1 MSMSDTTRYLCTLCK
16 GPIHYDIESQSW
28 KCTYC
33 FSKYTKEELESIYP
47 KEDTSETS
55 NKDEASKTKI
65 NEEYIID
72 SYKCSNCGAEVL
84 ADSETSATFCL
95 YCKSPAIIKSRFKG
109 EFEPR
114 YLIPFKMKKEEI
126 QRRYSEWIQKKKF
139 APDSFKY
146 KEEIDKITGLYVPF
160 WLFDSLAKGSI
171 VSDCT
176 KVRNWSDSNYNY
188 TETKYYK
195 VTRKGE
201 GYYTKVPI
209 DGLSDLE
216 DSLVKKIEPFNYKE
230 MVDFSMG
237 YMAGF
242 LAEKYN
248 VPSDEAETEVRK
260 RIDVFLED
268 SLKDTINGY
277 NSSTILSKNFNI
289 DIKQKNYA
297 LLPIYIL
304 TNEYNGV
311 QYKFVANGQT
321 GKIYGIAPM
330 VKFKIVKA
338 WLLIYL
344 ISTLIV
350 GLGGAFIAKFL

>member
-1 MSMSDTTRYLCTLCK
+1 
-16 GPIHYDIESQSW
+16 
-28 KCTYC
+28 
-33 FSKYTKEELESIYP
+33 
-47 KEDTSETS
+47 
-55 NKDEASKTKI
+55 
-65 NEEYIID
+65 
-72 SYKCSNCGAEVL
+72 
-84 ADSETSATFCL
+84 
-95 YCKSPAIIKSRFKG
+95 
-109 EFEPR
+109 
-114 YLIPFKMKKEEI
+114 MKKEEI

-160 WLFDSLAKGSI
+160 WLFDSLAEGSI

-248 VPSDEAETEVRK
+248 VPSDDAETEVRK

-277 NSSTILSKNFNI
+277 NSSTILSKNFS
-289 DIKQKNYA
+289 
-297 LLPIYIL
+297 IL
-304 TNEYNGV
+304 S
-311 QYKFVANGQT
+311 FLHSLI
-321 GKIYGIAPM
+321 GKILIENVHNRVFHLYAKHLFRLFHRTTRGMKDVIHRDIRLSFAHDFHKFFPLHVAEVGFLSVMRIQFFANSAERHSAFGNGNKRLAARNILLLDASVNDLRKVVCVDMLYGI
-330 VKFKIVKA
+330 
-338 WLLIYL
+338 
-344 ISTLIV
+344 
-350 GLGGAFIAKFL
+350 